1 MIIPVH
7 NHLLSISKQII
18 FLVII
23 ENPKDCTI
31 KYEFDHK
38 SKKIKVD
45 RILRDRFKYLTNYGF
60 IETALDWDGGEF
72 NVRIW
77 LWWIK

>member
-7 NHLLSISKQII
+7 NHLLSISNQII

-23 ENPKDCTI
+23 ENPRGCTI

-38 SKKIKVD
+38 SKKIKVN
-45 RILRDRFKYLTNYGF
+45 RILRDGFKYLTNYGF
-60 IETALDWDGGEF
+60 IEPLLIEMVV
-72 NVRIW
+72 N
-77 LWWIK
+77 